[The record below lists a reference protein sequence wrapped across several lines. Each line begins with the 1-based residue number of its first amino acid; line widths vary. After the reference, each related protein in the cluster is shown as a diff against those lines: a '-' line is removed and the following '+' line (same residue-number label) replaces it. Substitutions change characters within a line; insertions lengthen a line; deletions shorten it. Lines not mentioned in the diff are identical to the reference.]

1 MGNDLRSAAHAADGF
16 ELAVTRF
23 CGAGRP
29 WGNVL
34 VAGAMGVRQD
44 FYAPFARFLAA
55 EGLNVLTFDY
65 RGMGRSGGERVAKID
80 ADVLDWARKDLAAMI
95 AEARK
100 ASPQLPLALV
110 GHSLGG
116 QIFALAP
123 GYQGIGCVLNVAAGV
138 GDYRL
143 NTRMPLRVRFL
154 WYFLFPVLTPIF
166 GYFPGRKVRMIGDL
180 PRRVAWQWR
189 RWCMHPDYLVSEGD
203 WARQA
208 LASAEAPILSYSFE
222 DDIYI
227 GKRAV
232 ERLNAFYSRARI
244 EHRHV
249 VPRENGIGAVGHFNY
264 FSERR
269 RDDLWRDAAGWIR
282 EHFTATGQAGDDHG
296 HAQAQARPQEH
307 EEAAWRAQRPENT
320 LDEAHR
326 E

>member
-1 MGNDLRSAAHAADGF
+1 MGNDLRSAARAADGF

-23 CGAGRP
+23 CAAGKP

-34 VAGAMGVRQD
+34 IASAMGVRQD
-44 FYAPFARFLAA
+44 FYAPFARFLAE

-65 RGMGRSGGERVAKID
+65 RGVGRSAGERVAQID
-80 ADVLDWARKDLAAMI
+80 AEVLDWARKDLAAMV

-123 GYQGIGCVLNVAAGV
+123 GHEKIGAVLNVAAGV

-143 NTRMPLRVRFL
+143 NTHMPLRVRFL
-154 WYFLFPVLTPIF
+154 WYFLFPVLTPLF

-180 PRRVAWQWR
+180 PRGVAWQWR

-203 WARQA
+203 WARDA
-208 LASAEAPILSYSFE
+208 LASVDLPILSYSFE

-232 ERLNAFYSRARI
+232 ERLNTFYSRARI
-244 EHRHV
+244 EHRHL
-249 VPRENGIGAVGHFNY
+249 VPPQGGIDAVGHFNY

-269 RDDLWRDAAGWIR
+269 RGDLWRDAAGWLR
-282 EHFTATGQAGDDHG
+282 EQFTATEQAGGIHG
-296 HAQAQARPQEH
+296 HAQAQARTQKH
-307 EEAAWRAQRPENT
+307 EPAAWQAQHGETR

-326 E
+326 D